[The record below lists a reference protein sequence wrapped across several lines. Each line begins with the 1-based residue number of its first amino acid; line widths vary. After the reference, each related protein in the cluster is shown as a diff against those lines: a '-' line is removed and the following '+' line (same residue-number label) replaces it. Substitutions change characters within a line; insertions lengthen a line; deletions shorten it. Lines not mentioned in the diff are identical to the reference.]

1 MRSQKLILEDERQE
15 DFDRL
20 AAGWRAEYGEDGQA
34 AESLLERVILND
46 WFLRR
51 AERRYIEA
59 ETELAAVH
67 PLEWT
72 EEQHHQIELYLR
84 YKTTGERSFYR
95 ALSALRGLR
104 KDKIREELDFEKMRQ
119 RMDEY
124 AVKAVEKVA
133 QEQAVKCQEKQAE
146 RVEGA
151 SRGKEVFGAAAPA
164 DRAQRA
170 ANAGCATAGRGGR
183 DRSKKKKLV
192 LLDQWVEVEIEDGTT
207 VTRLY
212 PSNEELI
219 KEGQAMEQAPDVVY
233 RRLNFPQ
240 GIPAEYRWT
249 ADAGAQ
255 QVELGGMGTQ
265 RMTVDTWLDVIE
277 REAASGTGHVGPT
290 GVGNLPRPKERGE
303 CECAVCTRNRE
314 VLERR
319 VGG

>member
-15 DFDRL
+15 DFDGL
-20 AAGWRAEYGEDGQA
+20 AAGWRAEYGDEGQA

-51 AERRYIEA
+51 AERRHIEA
-59 ETELAAVH
+59 EADLGAVH

-84 YKTTGERSFYR
+84 YKTSAERSFYR

-119 RMDEY
+119 RVDTMMRAAFENAASEA
-124 AVKAVEKVA
+124 AVKTEA
-133 QEQAVKCQEKQAE
+133 KQAE
-146 RVEGA
+146 RVEAA
-151 SRGKEVFGAAAPA
+151 SRAKEVFGGAATANGT
-164 DRAQRA
+164 QRA
-170 ANAGCATAGRGGR
+170 ANALCATARRGGR
-183 DRSKKKKLV
+183 DASKNKKLV
-192 LLDQWVEVEIEDGTT
+192 VLDQWVEVQIEDGKT

-212 PSNEELI
+212 PSNEDLI
-219 KEGQAMEQAPDVVY
+219 KKGQAMEQVPDLVY

-249 ADAGAQ
+249 ANPDAQ

-277 REAASGTGHVGPT
+277 REAASGTGHVGQT
-290 GVGNLPRPKERGE
+290 SVGNLPRPKERGE
-303 CECAVCTRNRE
+303 CECAICTRNRE

-319 VGG
+319 MGG